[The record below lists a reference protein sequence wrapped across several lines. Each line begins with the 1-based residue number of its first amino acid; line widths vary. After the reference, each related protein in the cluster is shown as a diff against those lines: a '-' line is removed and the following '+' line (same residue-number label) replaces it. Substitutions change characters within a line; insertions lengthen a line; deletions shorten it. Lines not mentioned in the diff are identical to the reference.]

1 MKLAGMTASVAGNYA
16 KTKLKTLFLDEA
28 SSSEALERLH
38 DLNGGRIAETLGEL
52 KGAVMKVGQMASIA
66 KDVLPKEL
74 ADALDSLH
82 HEAPPMA
89 YSVIAEQITKELG
102 APPEQLFNWFAKE
115 PFAAASIGQVHR
127 AATDD
132 GREVV
137 VKVQY
142 PGVDGAVDSDIK
154 HLKLAFLASGLVKMD
169 RKALDAVLGEI
180 RARLNEELDYCN
192 EADNVRFF
200 REAFGDDPRIIVP
213 EVVGERSSQRVLT
226 LTYEPGDS
234 LSKLKDLG
242 YSQSERDELGH
253 ALVTLMLDQIF
264 RLQTIHA
271 DPNPGNFAFR
281 RDGRI
286 VMYDYGCV
294 KKLNTNML
302 DAYRFTIREAIDE
315 NYEAVEQG
323 LRRLDVR
330 NLKGPT
336 FSPDYYKLWRDIFA
350 RPFLSETPFDFGRST
365 IHRDVLQ
372 HMPVF
377 MTKYATAF
385 QPSAE
390 MVFLDRVIAGHYGNL
405 CHLGCRGTFG
415 SQLNAYVR
423 P

>member
-1 MKLAGMTASVAGNYA
+1 M
-16 KTKLKTLFLDEA
+16 
-28 SSSEALERLH
+28 
-38 DLNGGRIAETLGEL
+38 
-52 KGAVMKVGQMASIA
+52 
-66 KDVLPKEL
+66 P
-74 ADALDSLH
+74 
-82 HEAPPMA
+82 
-89 YSVIAEQITKELG
+89 YSVIAEQITQELG
-102 APPEQLFNWFAKE
+102 APPEQLFSWFAKE

-154 HLKLAFLASGLVKMD
+154 HLKLAFLASGLVKMN
-169 RKALDAVLGEI
+169 RKTLDAVLGEV

-200 REAFGDDPRIIVP
+200 KEAFRDDPRIIVP
-213 EVVGERSSQRVLT
+213 DVVGERSSQRVLT

-234 LSKLKDLG
+234 LGKLKELG
-242 YSQSERDELGH
+242 YSQTERDELGY
-253 ALVTLMLDQIF
+253 ALVTVMLDQIF
-264 RLQTIHA
+264 KLKTVHA

-286 VMYDYGCV
+286 IIYDYGCV
-294 KKLNTNML
+294 KKLSETML

-323 LRRLDVR
+323 LRKLAVR
-330 NLKGPT
+330 NLDGAKFP
-336 FSPDYYKLWRDIFA
+336 PDYYKLWRDIFA
-350 RPFLSETPFDFGRST
+350 RPLLNETPFDFGNST
-365 IHRDVLQ
+365 IHRDVIN

-377 MTKYATAF
+377 MTKYASAF
-385 QPSAE
+385 QPSAD

-405 CHLGCRGTFG
+405 CHMGCRGTYG
-415 SQLNAYVR
+415 TELKAHVAA
-423 P
+423 